1 MQWTLKELTKVA
13 PRSGG
18 IRFEIK
24 VKGHVIIDV
33 HAIVQKWN
41 SCGFVSRPYHRLPRN
56 LGEKFRG
63 AYILLGG
70 MGQIVKAAK
79 ITYAP

>member
-1 MQWTLKELTKVA
+1 MQWMLKELTKVA

-18 IRFEIK
+18 IRIEIK

-33 HAIVQKWN
+33 HAIVVVLFQDHTTD
-41 SCGFVSRPYHRLPRN
+41 S
-56 LGEKFRG
+56 RG
-63 AYILLGG
+63 ACIFFGS